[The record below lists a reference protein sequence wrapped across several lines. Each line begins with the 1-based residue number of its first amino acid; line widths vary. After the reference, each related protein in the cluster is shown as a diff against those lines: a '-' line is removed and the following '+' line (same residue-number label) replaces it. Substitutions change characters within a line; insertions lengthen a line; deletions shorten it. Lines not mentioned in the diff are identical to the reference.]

1 MTTFLRACTL
11 VTDVVYD
18 HLLIE
23 INHQQSQTK
32 NFEYRIC
39 TRDEKLVRQGSF
51 RGPRVQLRLS
61 LMDTGNYQLL
71 LSEDGSEWEPFGFE
85 KKATQRAYA

>member
-1 MTTFLRACTL
+1 MTTFQPGAIS

-23 INHQQSQTK
+23 INHNLLKTK
-32 NFEYRIC
+32 NFEYRIWSKDK
-39 TRDEKLVRQGSF
+39 RVVRQGTF
-51 RGPRVQLRLS
+51 RGPMVQLRLS

-71 LSEDGSEWEPFGFE
+71 LSENGNEWEQFAFE
-85 KKATQRAYA
+85 KKAARLIYA

>member
-1 MTTFLRACTL
+1 MTTFQLGAIS

-23 INHQQSQTK
+23 INHNLLKTK
-32 NFEYRIC
+32 NFEYRIWSKDK
-39 TRDEKLVRQGSF
+39 RVVRQGTF
-51 RGPRVQLRLS
+51 RGPMVQLRLS

-71 LSEDGSEWEPFGFE
+71 LSENGNEWEQFAFE
-85 KKATQRAYA
+85 KKAARLIYA